1 MAFFDENISPS
12 VTQET
17 DAALVSLGQRGATVS
32 DSYITGNF
40 AAIQCITD
48 CTFDTLTT
56 IRTGEFSFF
65 VDESTVIPAGTIFY
79 GCFTEISSTGGTY
92 IAYRA

>member
-1 MAFFDENISPS
+1 MAWNDENIGPS
-12 VTQET
+12 ITGEV

-48 CTFDTLTT
+48 CTFDILTT
-56 IRTGEFSFF
+56 IRIAEFSYF
-65 VDESTVIPAGTIFY
+65 VDNSFTI
-79 GCFTEISSTGGTY
+79 
-92 IAYRA
+92 